1 MDKHDKF
8 ILGLIVNPISGM
20 EGAVGLKGTDGRETL
35 LKAINLEAKPSALQR
50 EEIYRLHP
58 KY

>member
-1 MDKHDKF
+1 
-8 ILGLIVNPISGM
+8 M
-20 EGAVGLKGTDGRETL
+20 EGAVGLKGTDGRDTL